1 MSTSSLNAPTGE
13 FEVGTQVVHSLYRK
27 LTWRFAPFL
36 CLCFFAAFLDRVNV
50 GIAKLQMLDSLGF
63 SNTAYGLGAGLFFVG
78 YILFEVP
85 SNLILEKV
93 GARFW
98 IARIMVTWGLLSGAT
113 MFVKTPGQFYVV
125 RFLLGVAEAGFL
137 PGVLLYLT
145 HWFPDARRGRIVA
158 LFMVGLPMASLFG
171 APLSG
176 WILASLD
183 GAHGLQGWQWLFMLE
198 AVPSVLLGVLVYLF
212 LPRTHQSA
220 SFLTAAELT
229 QLEQDIRTDREEK
242 KGHRLGQAFSDP
254 KVWAV
259 GYLDLCVLLCFY
271 SISFWMPTMLHEA
284 GVRSSSEIGLLMALP
299 NALAV
304 VLVLANGI
312 SSDRFRERRWHI
324 AVPFLCSAFG
334 LIASAYFPG
343 NVAAIVILLTVA
355 NAGAAAAMP
364 VIWALPSTFLQG
376 TAAAAG
382 IAFACSIANLGGF
395 ASTYFLGWLK
405 DLTHSMG
412 TGVVTFGVSLL
423 LGCAVALA
431 MPKRTVN
438 R

>member
-1 MSTSSLNAPTGE
+1 MSTSSLNTPAGELEHDTLTGR
-13 FEVGTQVVHSLYRK
+13 SLYRK
-27 LTWRFAPFL
+27 LTLRIAPFL

-63 SNTAYGLGAGLFFVG
+63 SETVYGLGAGLFFVG

-98 IARIMVTWGLLSGAT
+98 IARIMVTWGILSGLT
-113 MFVKTPGQFYVV
+113 MFVKTPGQFYAA
-125 RFLLGVAEAGFL
+125 RFLLGLAEAGFL
-137 PGVLLYLT
+137 PGALLYLT
-145 HWFPDARRGRIVA
+145 YWFPDARRGRIVA
-158 LFMVGLPMASLFG
+158 LFMVGLPMSSLLG

-176 WILASLD
+176 WILSFFD
-183 GAHGLQGWQWLFMLE
+183 GVQGLQGWQWLFALE
-198 AVPSVLLGVLVYLF
+198 ALPSVVLGVLVYSF
-212 LPRTHQSA
+212 LPGRHHKA
-220 SFLTAAELT
+220 HFLTPLELA
-229 QLEQDIRTDREEK
+229 LLRRDIGTDQEEK

-259 GYLDLCVLLCFY
+259 GYLDLCILLCFY
-271 SISFWMPTMLHEA
+271 SISFWMPTMLREA
-284 GVRSSSEIGLLMALP
+284 GVRSSGEIGALMAIP

-304 VLVLANGI
+304 VMVLVTGI
-312 SSDRFRERRWHI
+312 SSDRFRERRWHV

-334 LIASAYFPG
+334 LIASAFCSG
-343 NVAAIVILLTVA
+343 NTVATIIVLSLA

-364 VIWALPSTFLQG
+364 VVWSLPSTFLKG

-382 IAFACSIANLGGF
+382 IAFACSIANFGGF

-405 DLTHSMG
+405 DQTHSMSA
-412 TGVVTFGVSLL
+412 GVITFGVCLL
-423 LGCAVALA
+423 AGCVLALA
-431 MPKRTVN
+431 MPKRIVN